1 MNNKVTDNEVIPE
14 EEGPKADET
23 LLTFQ
28 QKLKEVKKMIE
39 VIQELYTSG
48 LENSEMR
55 GLHNRTL

>member
-28 QKLKEVKKMIE
+28 QKLK
-39 VIQELYTSG
+39 
-48 LENSEMR
+48 
-55 GLHNRTL
+55 